1 MPHIDGKGKRVTISA
16 DLDPMLV
23 AAYFI
28 AIDELRE
35 DADVTRP
42 KLNKL
47 LYFAQA
53 NYLAS
58 TGYRLFASDIEAC
71 EHGPVVE
78 EIRPHFK
85 QYGRQIIV
93 SADDAVAHNAT
104 QDVKELPL
112 DVIEFLD
119 AVWQRFGQ
127 LSASELRQISHDD
140 APWEEHYDPGQ
151 LHSVIPDKEI
161 QQWYRNDTTADRQVY
176 HPRIFRVTD
185 TDLDNLD
192 APLSEEDLAQWITS
206 A

>member
-1 MPHIDGKGKRVTISA
+1 MDNITISA

-35 DADVTRP
+35 DADVTQL
-42 KLNKL
+42 KLHKL

-58 TGYRLFASDIEAC
+58 TGYRLFASDIEAF

-104 QDVKELPL
+104 QDAKELPL

-119 AVWQRFGQ
+119 AIWQRFGQ

-140 APWEEHYDPGQ
+140 APWEKHYDPEQ
-151 LHSVIPDKEI
+151 LHCVIPDREI
-161 QQWYRNDTTADRQVY
+161 QQWYRGDATADRQVY

>member
-1 MPHIDGKGKRVTISA
+1 MDNITISA

-35 DADVTRP
+35 DADVTQL
-42 KLNKL
+42 KLHKL

-58 TGYRLFASDIEAC
+58 TGYRLFTSDIEAF

-104 QDVKELPL
+104 QDAKELPL

-119 AVWQRFGQ
+119 AIWQRFGQ

-151 LHSVIPDKEI
+151 LRSVIPDKEI

>member
-1 MPHIDGKGKRVTISA
+1 M
-16 DLDPMLV
+16 
-23 AAYFI
+23 
-28 AIDELRE
+28 
-35 DADVTRP
+35 
-42 KLNKL
+42 
-47 LYFAQA
+47 FAQA

-58 TGYRLFASDIEAC
+58 TGYRLFASDIEAF

-104 QDVKELPL
+104 QDAKELPL

-119 AVWQRFGQ
+119 AIWQRFGQ

-140 APWEEHYDPGQ
+140 APWEKHYDPGQ

>member
-1 MPHIDGKGKRVTISA
+1 MDNITISA

-35 DADVTRP
+35 DADVTQL
-42 KLNKL
+42 KLHKL

-58 TGYRLFASDIEAC
+58 TGYRLFASDIEAF

-78 EIRPHFK
+78 KIRPHFK

-104 QDVKELPL
+104 QDAKELPL

-140 APWEEHYDPGQ
+140 APWEKHYDPEQ
-151 LHSVIPDKEI
+151 LHCVIPDREI
-161 QQWYRNDTTADRQVY
+161 QQWYRGDATADRQVY

>member
-1 MPHIDGKGKRVTISA
+1 MDNITISA
-16 DLDPMLV
+16 DLNPMLV

-35 DADVTRP
+35 DADVTQL
-42 KLNKL
+42 KLHKL

-58 TGYRLFASDIEAC
+58 TGYRLFASDIEAF

-104 QDVKELPL
+104 QDAKELPL

-140 APWEEHYDPGQ
+140 APWEKHYDPEQ
-151 LHSVIPDKEI
+151 LHCVIPDREI
-161 QQWYRNDTTADRQVY
+161 QQWYRGDATADRQVY

>member
-1 MPHIDGKGKRVTISA
+1 MDNITISA

-35 DADVTRP
+35 DADVTQL
-42 KLNKL
+42 KLHKL

-58 TGYRLFASDIEAC
+58 TGYRLFASDIEAF

-104 QDVKELPL
+104 QDAKELPL

-140 APWEEHYDPGQ
+140 APWEKHYDPEQ
-151 LHSVIPDKEI
+151 LHCVIPDREI
-161 QQWYRNDTTADRQVY
+161 QQWYRGDATADRQVY

>member
-1 MPHIDGKGKRVTISA
+1 MDNITISA

-35 DADVTRP
+35 DADVTQL
-42 KLNKL
+42 KLHKL

-58 TGYRLFASDIEAC
+58 TGYRLFASDIEAF

-104 QDVKELPL
+104 QDAKELPL

-127 LSASELRQISHDD
+127 RSASELRQISHDD
-140 APWEEHYDPGQ
+140 APWEKHYDPEQ
-151 LHSVIPDKEI
+151 LHCVIPDREI
-161 QQWYRNDTTADRQVY
+161 QQWYRGDATADRQVY